1 LHDPLS
7 RHGFLTFARHH
18 CTNLTMTKTPHS
30 AFRWPAALRQHARH
44 ALLVSAAAA
53 SLPAFAQEVTLK
65 FHHIWPPAAMAPV
78 RIIGPWCEKIAAESA
93 NRMKC
98 QLLPAMSGGGTPP
111 QLVDRVKDGV
121 DDLVVTL
128 PGYTAGRFPA
138 MEVFELPFMTNSAE
152 VGASAAWDY
161 LQKHALK
168 EFPGTKILATWV
180 HDEGYVHTANK
191 PVKALE
197 DFRGLKLRAPTRQT
211 NKLLAKLGATPV
223 GMPVPAVA
231 DAISK
236 GTIDGFALP
245 WEVMPAF
252 KLHELTKFHTETD
265 PSRPALYSAGFV
277 FAMNQARYDAL
288 PADLKKVI
296 DNNSGAAL
304 SRQIGKTWDESQAV
318 GRKAAADR
326 GNTIIKL
333 SAAETDN
340 WVKAAAPIYDEWVA
354 DMDKRGLNGKALLQD
369 ARDLLAKHKR

>member
-1 LHDPLS
+1 
-7 RHGFLTFARHH
+7 
-18 CTNLTMTKTPHS
+18 MTKTPSS
-30 AFRWPAALRQHARH
+30 AFRWPAALRRHARRT
-44 ALLVSAAAA
+44 LLASAAAA

-78 RIIGPWCEKIAAESA
+78 RVIGPWCEKIAAESA

-152 VGASAAWDY
+152 GGASAAWEY

-168 EFPGTKILATWV
+168 EFPGTRILATWV
-180 HDEGYVHTANK
+180 HDEGYVHTATK
-191 PVKALE
+191 PVKTLE

-211 NKLLAKLGATPV
+211 NKLLARLGATPV

-231 DAISK
+231 DAVSK
-236 GTIDGFALP
+236 GTVDGFALP

-252 KLHELTKFHTETD
+252 KLHELTRFHTETD

-277 FAMNQARYDAL
+277 LAMNQARYDAL
-288 PADLKKVI
+288 PPDLKKVI

-304 SRQIGKTWDESQAV
+304 SRQIGKTWDESQAP

-326 GNTIIKL
+326 GNTIIRL

-340 WVKAAAPIYDEWVA
+340 WIKAAAPIYDEWVA
-354 DMDKRGLNGKALLQD
+354 DMDKRGLNGRALLQD